1 MNPFQPAG
9 DDDYDFDG
17 FFGHAAAA
25 AAPKSTPAPPPA
37 PAAARDPA
45 APTTTKPTPAA
56 AKRTKNA
63 SDNPVAAA
71 AAKPA
76 KRAAKP
82 TTSATDSPSTIAIPD
97 ATPTLD
103 DSPTFTDLGVPTVLA
118 AHLRTRLEITE
129 PTRVQ
134 TAVLRAL
141 QQHPGRDLAIQSE
154 TGSGKTLSFVLPIL
168 QALLFS
174 DADDAKLS
182 RAIGPVALILAPTRE
197 LALQI
202 HGVVEAVANMSARS
216 TTEDGADDDAENG
229 HVEKPTPAPGMRVPR
244 HWLVS
249 SVIVGGEK
257 KKAEKARLRKGVN
270 ILVSTPGRFLDHL
283 RTTRCLDV
291 SCIRWI
297 VLDEADRLLD
307 LGFERDL
314 KAIFAHLHGRGEA
327 SNPTTTPPRA
337 LPPAPSTAWPARRQ
351 VFLCSATIDKVAHLA
366 QWVLTDPVRVS
377 GTKSKGP
384 AQLVH
389 EYVEVPVKLKFLALA
404 TTLLAMARNLAHGG
418 TPAPRKAIIFFST
431 RAAVDFYHLAVA
443 HLFSADLAVH
453 KLHGSM
459 DANERKSTMAEFN
472 AKSSATTRHVLIT
485 TDVAARGLDLAGVDL
500 IVQYDAP
507 ADVAEYVHRVGRT
520 ARAGR
525 KGAAV
530 LFLAPHEVEFA
541 TTVLAD
547 DGMKKVDLTDRA
559 ARALK
564 VTPDTWEKAAVR
576 KWGMPL
582 EDWVWRDK
590 HAKRLATEGFQG
602 YVKGYATYPAALK
615 SIFHVRKLHLG
626 HLAKSFG
633 LRDAPAQLAQI
644 MGGQRQQQGG
654 GGAAAE
660 GTSRKAKRAKADAD
674 EGGDEQPGTKRVKKV
689 HADGIESYAKGADET
704 VHRHLAA
711 EFDSGAGYALGGK
724 KKGKG
729 KGGRK

>member
-17 FFGHAAAA
+17 FFGHAAVAAAA
-25 AAPKSTPAPPPA
+25 AAPKSKPA
-37 PAAARDPA
+37 PASATAAARKPA
-45 APTTTKPTPAA
+45 AITKPVPTAKGPKDAFDNKPVAATKSAKRASPAA
-56 AKRTKNA
+56 A
-63 SDNPVAAA
+63 D
-71 AAKPA
+71 
-76 KRAAKP
+76 
-82 TTSATDSPSTIAIPD
+82 ATSPSTTPIPD
-97 ATPTLD
+97 VTPILG
-103 DSPTFTDLGVPTVLA
+103 DSPTFTDLGVPPVLA
-118 AHLRTRLEITE
+118 AHLRARLEITE

-141 QQHPGRDLAIQSE
+141 QQHPGHDLAIQSE

-216 TTEDGADDDAENG
+216 TTDGGDETENG
-229 HVEKPTPAPGMRVPR
+229 DVEKPTPAPGMRVPR

-314 KAIFAHLHGRGEA
+314 KAIFAHLHGRDES
-327 SNPTTTPPRA
+327 SNPTTTPPRP

-404 TTLLAMARNLAHGG
+404 VTLLAMARNLAHGG

-431 RAAVDFYHLAVA
+431 RAAVDFYYAAVA
-443 HLFSADLAVH
+443 HLFSADLSVH

-459 DANERKSTMAEFN
+459 DANERKATMAAFN
-472 AKSSATTRHVLIT
+472 AKSSPATRHVLIT

-547 DGMKKVDLTDRA
+547 DGMKKVELADRA

-564 VTPDTWEKAAVR
+564 VTPDTWERTAVR

-644 MGGQRQQQGG
+644 MGGQGQQQGEG
-654 GGAAAE
+654 GNANGAA
-660 GTSRKAKRAKADAD
+660 TSRRAKRAKADAD
-674 EGGDEQPGTKRVKKV
+674 EGGDDGKPGAKRVKKV

-711 EFDSGAGYALGGK
+711 EFDSGAGYALGGR

-729 KGGRK
+729 RKK

>member
-1 MNPFQPAG
+1 MHPFQPAG

-17 FFGHAAAA
+17 FFGHAAA
-25 AAPKSTPAPPPA
+25 PKSRPAPPSAPAHAQKPAAGSKPA
-37 PAAARDPA
+37 P
-45 APTTTKPTPAA
+45 T
-56 AKRTKNA
+56 AKRTKDA
-63 SDNPVAAA
+63 SGKPVTGAK
-71 AAKPA
+71 AAKSTASSAPA
-76 KRAAKP
+76 TADA
-82 TTSATDSPSTIAIPD
+82 DSPPSIATIPD

-103 DSPTFTDLGVPTVLA
+103 DSPSFTDLSVPTVLA

-141 QQHPGRDLAIQSE
+141 QLHPGRDLAIQSE

-216 TTEDGADDDAENG
+216 TTADSEGGDGEAGD
-229 HVEKPTPAPGMRVPR
+229 VEKPTPAPGMRVPR

-257 KKAEKARLRKGVN
+257 KKAEKARIRKGVN

-291 SCIRWI
+291 SCVRWI

-314 KAIFAHLHGRGEA
+314 KAIFAHLHGRDEA
-327 SNPTTTPPRA
+327 ANPTTTPPRP

-366 QWVLTDPVRVS
+366 QWVLSDPVRVS
-377 GTKSKGP
+377 GTTSKGP

-404 TTLLAMARNLAHGG
+404 VTLLAMARNIAHGG

-431 RAAVDFYHLAVA
+431 RAAVDFYHAAVA

-459 DANERKSTMAEFN
+459 DANERKSTMASFN
-472 AKSSATTRHVLIT
+472 AKSPTTRHVLIT

-547 DGMKKVDLTDRA
+547 DGMKKVDLPERA

-564 VTPDTWEKAAVR
+564 VTPDTWERTAVR

-644 MGGQRQQQGG
+644 MGGQQRQQQGE
-654 GGAAAE
+654 GAPE

-674 EGGDEQPGTKRVKKV
+674 EGGDDSKPDAKRVKKV